1 MLVQEVYNSISDGV
15 INFGYKHITQSFKPL
30 RNIIICSVGEKTGET
45 LVEALSLR
53 PRIQLALL
61 RVYLEPQKNLVYRSS
76 FFKSIPESNCLKSL
90 LLTTNN

>member
-1 MLVQEVYNSISDGV
+1 MLVQEVYNSTSDGA
-15 INFGYKHITQSFKPL
+15 INFGYKHITQSFKSL

-61 RVYLEPQKNLVYRSS
+61 GVSLRKILFIEVHSLKPSLNQIVY
-76 FFKSIPESNCLKSL
+76 ISNRM
-90 LLTTNN
+90 NIEI